1 MFFVLSELV
10 SWLGLTVC
18 EIWMHLAAVFAFT
31 VLVVVRVEMT
41 PLSWWTVFSPLFVG
55 DALNAYFNMIVFI
68 RQFLDRSYKA
78 AAIRAAWS
86 YSHLLLIFLC
96 EYLLCE
102 KLQREN
108 SVEFSEVM
116 APIFVL
122 LQFVMIRA
130 CQLH

>member
-1 MFFVLSELV
+1 MFFVLRELV

-18 EIWMHLAAVFAFT
+18 EIWIHLAAVLAFS
-31 VLVVVRVEMT
+31 VLLVIRVEIAA
-41 PLSWWTVFSPLFVG
+41 LSWWTVFSPLFVG

-86 YSHLLLIFLC
+86 YSHLLLVFLF
-96 EYLLCE
+96 EFLLCE
-102 KLQREN
+102 KLQGEN

-122 LQFVMIRA
+122 MQFVMIRA